1 MDPDSLPRNIE
12 KGDLIMGKASAAER
26 VLAGVGAALGWLALG
41 LQLRL
46 AIGFSLARGFSVAH
60 GFIVYFGF
68 FTVLTNILV
77 ALVLTIACLRPASR
91 GFLAR
96 PGTRSAVLV
105 YIAMV
110 GIIYSAILRP
120 YWMPSGTQLIADR
133 LLHDVLPPLYLLY
146 WIAFVPK
153 GNLRWIDPV
162 YWLSFPVAYFLYIL
176 LRGVLIGSYPYSFL
190 DAAALGYSR
199 LAVNGVFLLAA
210 FLAAGYLCVGA
221 ARALRRRQLSAPAS
235 PAPRSASG

>member
-1 MDPDSLPRNIE
+1 M
-12 KGDLIMGKASAAER
+12 ER
-26 VLAGVGAALGWLALG
+26 MLAGVGAALGWLALAF
-41 LQLRL
+41 QLRL
-46 AIGFSLARGFSVAH
+46 AIGFSLARGFSWRMASSS
-60 GFIVYFGF
+60 IFGF

-96 PGTRSAVLV
+96 PETRSAVLV

-120 YWMPSGTQLIADR
+120 SWMPSGAQLIADR

-153 GNLRWIDPV
+153 GALRWIDPV
-162 YWLSFPVAYFLYIL
+162 YWLCFPVAYFVYIL
-176 LRGVLIGSYPYSFL
+176 LRGVLHRELSLFL
-190 DAAALGYSR
+190 SR
-199 LAVNGVFLLAA
+199 
-210 FLAAGYLCVGA
+210 CRGA
-221 ARALRRRQLSAPAS
+221 RLRRVLR
-235 PAPRSASG
+235 

>member
-1 MDPDSLPRNIE
+1 MGADSLPRNIE

-26 VLAGVGAALGWLALG
+26 VLAGAGAALGWLALG

-46 AIGFSLARGFSVAH
+46 AMGFSLARGFSVAH

-96 PGTRSAVLV
+96 SGTRSAVLV

-110 GIIYSAILRP
+110 GIIYSTILRP
-120 YWMPSGTQLIADR
+120 YWMPSGIADK

-153 GNLRWIDPV
+153 GDLRWIDPV
-162 YWLSFPVAYFLYIL
+162 YWLSFPVAYFLYVL
-176 LRGVLIGSYPYSFL
+176 MRGVLIGSYPYSF
-190 DAAALGYSR
+190 
-199 LAVNGVFLLAA
+199 
-210 FLAAGYLCVGA
+210 
-221 ARALRRRQLSAPAS
+221 
-235 PAPRSASG
+235 

>member
-1 MDPDSLPRNIE
+1 MGADSLPRNIE

-26 VLAGVGAALGWLALG
+26 VLAGAGAALGWLALG

-46 AIGFSLARGFSVAH
+46 AMGFSLARGFSVAH

-105 YIAMV
+105 YIVMV
-110 GIIYSAILRP
+110 GIIYSTILRP
-120 YWMPSGTQLIADR
+120 YWMPSGIADK

-153 GNLRWIDPV
+153 GDLRWIDPL
-162 YWLSFPVAYFLYIL
+162 YWLSFPVAYFLYVL
-176 LRGVLIGSYPYSFL
+176 MRGLLIGSYPYSFL

-199 LAVNGVFLLAA
+199 LAVNGISLLVA
-210 FLAAGYLCVGA
+210 FLAVGYLCVGA
-221 ARALRRRQLSAPAS
+221 ARALRRRKLSAPAS